1 MLLTERAQIVSTGNV
16 SQRTCPRCQSARV
29 FRRHRLARWQNWLS
43 RMNYYPYRCHA
54 CGYRFITKSRS
65 AAQEEVRP
73 EVRKQR
79 IRRMIG
85 DVVIGAICLA
95 IFLLFLY
102 FVSRPAPN
110 DDDSRALPGSVPS
123 QEAVVL
129 IRAGSRLTSN
139 GGLSPHPE
147 SRNLLRL

>member
-85 DVVIGAICLA
+85 DVVIGAIVWRFFCYSSISSPAPPQTMTILVPCLA
-95 IFLLFLY
+95 VCRRKKPWCLFGLG
-102 FVSRPAPN
+102 R
-110 DDDSRALPGSVPS
+110 DSQAT
-123 QEAVVL
+123 AD
-129 IRAGSRLTSN
+129 
-139 GGLSPHPE
+139 
-147 SRNLLRL
+147 